1 MEDVAT
7 IPLFLNREGAPVPSP
22 GATPVKSAALSFGIE
37 RGTAGQAGLTPVKW
51 SSPWRNR
58 LGISQGKNFTGQAGF
73 FGLSPFPEERE
84 KTQSAF
90 DGKTQLSLY
99 VM

>member
-37 RGTAGQAGLTPVKW
+37 RGTAGQAG
-51 SSPWRNR
+51 
-58 LGISQGKNFTGQAGF
+58 F